1 MPVIT
6 LHTEINAPIERCFL
20 LSLSVDLH
28 KLSASQTHEEVVAGV
43 RHGLMKLHEQV
54 TWRAKHFGVRFNMTS
69 AITAYEC
76 PTYFVSRMVKGPFK
90 KLYHQ
95 HLFSEKDGKTLM
107 TDIFELKAPFGFLGN
122 LAEKWF
128 LVSYMERFLIT
139 RNRILKQTAENS
151 GWEDY
156 VSGS

>member
-28 KLSASQTHEEVVAGV
+28 KVSASQTHEEAIAGV
-43 RHGLMKLHEQV
+43 THGIMKLHDEV
-54 TWRAKHFGVRFNMTS
+54 TWQAKHFGIRFHMTS
-69 AITAYEC
+69 AVTAYEH
-76 PTYFVSRMVKGPFK
+76 PTYFVSRMMKGPFK

-107 TDIFELKAPFGFLGN
+107 TDIFELQAPLGLLGN
-122 LAEKWF
+122 LAEKCF

-139 RNRILKQTAENS
+139 RNRILKQTAENTC
-151 GWEDY
+151 WEDY
-156 VSGS
+156 LSDS